1 MKKIPICGDLH
12 MSEKRKKKKEN
23 PAVWNTGKKVLK
35 YNKYIIHD
43 GVKAAW
49 SEIDKAG
56 GKVRI
61 LENKS
66 R

>member
-1 MKKIPICGDLH
+1 M
-12 MSEKRKKKKEN
+12 KKEN

-49 SEIDKAG
+49 SETDKAG